1 MTRSPLFQ
9 IFSGFVLAVL
19 MVSGLPS
26 DGLAGQ
32 EFRSFES
39 IPTPRDAKQKE
50 IDLEKEGFQV
60 VDQINPLPSEVVEKT
75 VNDIFS
81 AWNTPALASKLADTL
96 PNKMRLLEAIQSGVP
111 RHMKLKV
118 LAVQN
123 PRTVKQYT
131 RPHPSGDGTYQV
143 VSKLSVRVRC
153 EIAASGVAFRDFQR
167 LEGTSEY
174 MISVTQKIR

>member
-1 MTRSPLFQ
+1 MKRFGWILFFCFVFS
-9 IFSGFVLAVL
+9 IFTTF
-19 MVSGLPS
+19 GLPS
-26 DGLAGQ
+26 AGLAGQ
-32 EFRSFES
+32 EFRSFEA
-39 IPTPRDAKQKE
+39 IPKPSDAKAQE
-50 IDLEKEGFQV
+50 TDLEKEGFQI

-118 LAVQN
+118 LAIQN
-123 PRTVKQYT
+123 PRTVKQYI

-167 LEGTSEY
+167 FEGTSEY
-174 MISVTQKIR
+174 MINVTQKVQ

>member
-1 MTRSPLFQ
+1 MKRFGWILFFCL
-9 IFSGFVLAVL
+9 IFSAFAALN
-19 MVSGLPS
+19 LPS
-26 DGLAGQ
+26 AGLAGQ
-32 EFRSFES
+32 EFRSFEA
-39 IPTPRDAKQKE
+39 IPKPSDAQAKE
-50 IDLEKEGFQV
+50 THLEKEGFQI
-60 VDQINPLPSEVVEKT
+60 VDQINPLSSEVAEKA
-75 VNDIFS
+75 VNEIFA

-96 PNKMRLLEAIQSGVP
+96 PNRMRLLEAIQSGVP

-118 LAVQN
+118 LAIQN
-123 PRTVKQYT
+123 PRTVKQYI

-174 MISVTQKIR
+174 VISVTQKIR